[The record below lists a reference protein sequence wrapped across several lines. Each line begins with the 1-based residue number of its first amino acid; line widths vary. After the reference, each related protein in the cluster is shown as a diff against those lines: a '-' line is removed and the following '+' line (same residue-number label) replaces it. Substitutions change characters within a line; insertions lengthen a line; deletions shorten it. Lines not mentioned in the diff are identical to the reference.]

1 VALVLVLLLLVVIG
15 VGIAI
20 WMAARGGAATVP
32 AQTVLE
38 IDFNEE
44 LIEYLPDDPFAA
56 FLDEDRMTMIEM
68 LAAIEAAATDD
79 RVAGIIARTSDPAVG
94 LAHIQELR
102 DAILAF
108 RESGKPAVAF
118 ADTFGEFVGGNGGY
132 YLATAFDEIYI
143 QPSGD
148 VGLTGFAAVHPFIR
162 GTLEKLGVTPEFGQ
176 RYEYKN
182 AVNLFTETEFTPA
195 HEEAMRELLD
205 SFYGQLVAGV
215 AQGRGLTE
223 EQVRELADRGP
234 LLGEAAVEAGLV
246 DGLKYRDQVYDDV
259 LERAGEGAELLYVNH
274 YADRATLPYRDGD
287 TVALIY
293 GIGGVTRGESDFD
306 PLTGS
311 LSMGGDSVAAAFR
324 AAIDDDDVKA
334 ILFRVDSPG
343 GSYVGS
349 DTVWHE
355 VAEAREAG
363 KPVVVSMAN
372 VAGSGGY
379 FVAMAANKIVAEPG
393 TITGSIGVFA
403 GKFVTREMWGKIGV
417 TFDELATSENALMWS
432 ATHGYTEKQ
441 WSKLDESLDRVYV
454 DFTTKVAEGRNMPVE
469 QVQEIAKGRIWS
481 GTDAKELGLI
491 DELGGFKVAL
501 DLVRQEAGLEPD
513 APVRLQRFP
522 PTRSAWEQ
530 LFGEGPENSRD
541 EATRAAL
548 RRIMTA
554 VRPLAGMAERL
565 GLLGGDP
572 GVLDMGPV
580 PEVR

>member
-56 FLDEDRMTMIEM
+56 FLDEDRMTIIQM

-79 RVAGIIARTSDPAVG
+79 RVAGIIARTSDPAIG

-259 LERAGEGAELLYVNH
+259 LERAGENAELLYVNH
-274 YADRATLPYRDGD
+274 YAERATLPYRDGD

-432 ATHGYTEKQ
+432 ATHGYTEDQ
-441 WSKLDESLDRVYV
+441 WTKLNESLDRVYV

-501 DLVRQEAGLEPD
+501 DLVRKEAGLEPD

-565 GLLGGDP
+565 GLLGGEP

>member
-56 FLDEDRMTMIEM
+56 FLDEDRMTIIQM

-108 RESGKPAVAF
+108 RESGKPAGAF
-118 ADTFGEFVGGNGGY
+118 ADTCGEFVGGNGGS

-259 LERAGEGAELLYVNH
+259 LERAGENAELLYVNH

-432 ATHGYTEKQ
+432 ATHGYTEDQ
-441 WSKLDESLDRVYV
+441 WTKLNESLDRVYV
-454 DFTTKVAEGRNMPVE
+454 DFTTKVAEGRDMPVE
-469 QVQEIAKGRIWS
+469 RVREIAKGRIWS